1 MKLYNLY
8 ILPKYPDKKILSQII
23 TNLKKIKSSDIYT
36 SDIFLTN
43 KEIANIDEYYDK
55 VTIEDYPIQYIFG
68 TEKFLD
74 HEFVVDHNVLIPR
87 AETEYM
93 VKYAL
98 WQIWENA
105 KKNIISDSL
114 DKYNPVIYD
123 VWTGSGAIWISMA
136 IWLTEAV
143 IDADI
148 YMLDISDG
156 ALSIARRNIA
166 KFSSQISPDLYIS
179 SGYSDLLSEV
189 KFDDLWASDDIY
201 ILANLPYVDQSD
213 YDANITQLR
222 REPKIALVAEDK
234 WLTLYYKLLD
244 DIISRATLN
253 HKNIYIYLEIN
264 DWQMDIIRDKYLDIF
279 QIDYI
284 SAWHS
289 HIYIMILQKFVYI
302 KKQEPAV

>member
-123 VWTGSGAIWISMA
+123 VWTGSGAIWISVA
-136 IWLTEAV
+136 IWITESV

-213 YDANITQLR
+213 YDADR
-222 REPKIALVAEDK
+222 KSV
-234 WLTLYYKLLD
+234 
-244 DIISRATLN
+244 
-253 HKNIYIYLEIN
+253 
-264 DWQMDIIRDKYLDIF
+264 
-279 QIDYI
+279 
-284 SAWHS
+284 
-289 HIYIMILQKFVYI
+289 V
-302 KKQEPAV
+302 